1 MKLYLAGIEDRHAD
15 PDVQA
20 FTDRDTAITYAREWA
35 QKYAHQPD
43 DYEELHLPQYYE
55 FYASYSPES
64 DRVWVVERELDDPA
78 KLPGGAR

>member
-20 FTDRDTAITYAREWA
+20 FTNRDMAIAHAREWA
-35 QKYAHQPD
+35 QTKALRPD
-43 DYEELHLPQYYE
+43 DYEEMHLPQYYE

-78 KLPGGAR
+78 NLPGGAR